1 MHFYQIFYYQNKR
14 LLLLKETLRTAK
26 NSETLMHN
34 VKKKTICLHFLFLN
48 MHSLRITD
56 YPDRCRQRGER
67 HYDNNVRFLKTV

>member
-34 VKKKTICLHFLFLN
+34 VKKKSNLFALPVFKYA
-48 MHSLRITD
+48 LLAD
-56 YPDRCRQRGER
+56 YGFP
-67 HYDNNVRFLKTV
+67 